1 MRNGRMKKSID
12 EITCT
17 KAICE
22 KKGRTEKALEEN
34 VCVEKACTKN
44 DFAEK
49 VCAKGR
55 SAKAGVFK
63 RIFAKGLVKRTA
75 AAVMAMTLCLPLC
88 CCKGQDKKAEDTI
101 FAMDTYMTF
110 TVYGKNSADVSEKC
124 RREIQRLDALLSP
137 DGENSELEKI
147 NQSEQ
152 IELSDEMAY
161 IIKSSI
167 ELSKATDG
175 AFDITV
181 GALTELWGF
190 SGDKEYY
197 LPSGDEIN
205 TALKTVGY
213 EKLSLE
219 GNVLKKPLDTKID
232 VGAVAKGYATDRLFE
247 ILEKEQPEGAVISLG
262 GNVLTFGKNPS
273 GKAWSVAVT
282 DPDDRNGYVKMLYS
296 VGKQAF
302 VTSGDYQRYFEQN
315 GQKYHHILD
324 PKTGYPAD
332 TGLRSVTIVCQSGLC
347 ADALSTAVFAAG
359 ADRTAEFSKNTVSF
373 DAVYVTDKNEVIE
386 QSCNAGN

>member
-1 MRNGRMKKSID
+1 MK
-12 EITCT
+12 IT
-17 KAICE
+17 
-22 KKGRTEKALEEN
+22 
-34 VCVEKACTKN
+34 
-44 DFAEK
+44 AEK
-49 VCAKGR
+49 VFVKKRAFAKTG
-55 SAKAGVFK
+55 SLKKA
-63 RIFAKGLVKRTA
+63 FAKGLINKTVA
-75 AAVMAMTLCLPLC
+75 LSAAVALCLSLC
-88 CCKGQDKKAEDTI
+88 CCKGQDKKTEDSF
-101 FAMDTYMTF
+101 FAMDTYMTV
-110 TVYGKNSADVSEKC
+110 TVYGESSENIAEEC

-137 DGENSELEKI
+137 DGENSQLEKI

-190 SGDKEYY
+190 SGQKEYH
-197 LPSGDEIN
+197 LPSEDEIS

-219 GNVLKKPLDTKID
+219 GNILKKPINTIID

-247 ILEKEQPEGAVISLG
+247 ILEREKADGAVISLG

-273 GKAWSVAVT
+273 GKDWSVAVI
-282 DPDDRNGYVKMLYS
+282 DPDDRNGYVKMLYL
-296 VGKQAF
+296 VGRQAF

-359 ADRTAEFSKNTVSF
+359 ADRAAEFSKKTVSF

>member
-1 MRNGRMKKSID
+1 MKKIID
-12 EITCT
+12 ETTCT

-22 KKGRTEKALEEN
+22 KKGRTEKALEDN

-75 AAVMAMTLCLPLC
+75 VAMMAMTLCLPLC
-88 CCKGQDKKAEDTI
+88 CCKGQDKKTEDTL

-137 DGENSELEKI
+137 DGENSQLKKI

-273 GKAWSVAVT
+273 GKDWSVAVT

-302 VTSGDYQRYFEQN
+302 VTSGDYQRHFEQN

-359 ADRTAEFSKNTVSF
+359 ADRAAGFSKKTVSF

-386 QSCNAGN
+386 QSFNAGN